1 MRSLIRR
8 LNPALVFVIIWF
20 VLLIVALIMPEPAK
34 AAGHDDPEDSV
45 SEWSPGQ
52 HRDWEFIGA
61 NQDAFYW
68 FATQNRGAWLGVTL
82 KVGERSPDGQVRTV
96 RLIELLV
103 QCQADH
109 HAPQSAGF
117 LGIASFDYPSGTQLN
132 QYVSPDIGGTPV
144 RLVPSAAFGQ
154 AADAA
159 CQEQG
164 QQ

>member
-1 MRSLIRR
+1 MRSLMRR
-8 LNPALVFVIIWF
+8 LNPAVVFILVWII
-20 VLLIVALIMPEPAK
+20 LLIVAMLMPEPAK
-34 AAGHDDPEDSV
+34 AAAGDPEAAV
-45 SEWSPGQ
+45 SDWSPGQ
-52 HRDWEFIGA
+52 HRDWEFVGS

-82 KVGERSPDGQVRTV
+82 KVGERSPDGQVRTI
-96 RLIELLV
+96 RLVELLV
-103 QCQADH
+103 QCQRDH
-109 HAPQSAGF
+109 HAPETAGF
-117 LGIASFDYPSGTQLN
+117 LGIASFDYPSGAQLN